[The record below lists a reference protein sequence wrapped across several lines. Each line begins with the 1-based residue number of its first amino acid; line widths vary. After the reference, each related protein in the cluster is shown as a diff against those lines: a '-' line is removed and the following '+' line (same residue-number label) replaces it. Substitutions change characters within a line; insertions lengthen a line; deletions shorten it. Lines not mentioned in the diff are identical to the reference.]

1 MAQHLHQMQVLRR
14 HDIAMA
20 VSCLW
25 LSADPVCWC
34 DAPVGGSTFFTNM
47 KIAFSGLTLILF
59 RMT

>member
-1 MAQHLHQMQVLRR
+1 M
-14 HDIAMA
+14 
-20 VSCLW
+20 
-25 LSADPVCWC
+25 CWW